1 MEFDTSED
9 ISGGAFLKEPG
20 TYHLVCYD
28 SQEAATD
35 REGKPLDAFR
45 ISASV
50 AAGTVPGQANKT
62 VDLLFF
68 HPKPTD
74 KNGGEF
80 ALKRRT
86 RALIALSKVR
96 PSEIGKRVSIDLTP
110 ETTVG
115 RQFVATL
122 EKVKDKD
129 YLQLHFADIYH
140 IDDPEAAA
148 FPKAANIVA
157 MLPADQRLTAK
168 DFGVESATPTA
179 TSNAASGSNGNDS
192 ATKPAAKSAV
202 NLDDI

>member
-1 MEFDTSED
+1 MPMEFDTSED
-9 ISGGAFLKEPG
+9 ISDAFLKEPG

-35 REGKPLDAFR
+35 KEGKPLDAFR

-50 AAGTVPGQANKT
+50 AAGTVPGQVNKT

-96 PSEIGKRVSIDLTP
+96 PAEIGKRVSIDLTP
-110 ETTVG
+110 ETTIG
-115 RQFVATL
+115 RQFIATL
-122 EKVKDKD
+122 EKAKDKD
-129 YLQLHFADIYH
+129 YLQLHFADIFH
-140 IDDPEAAA
+140 VDDPEAAA
-148 FPKAANIVA
+148 FPKAAKLLA
-157 MLPADQRLTAK
+157 MLPAEWRLTAK
-168 DFGVESATPTA
+168 DFGVEQSTSGAAPSA
-179 TSNAASGSNGNDS
+179 NGNGA
-192 ATKPAAKSAV
+192 ATKPSAASKSAV